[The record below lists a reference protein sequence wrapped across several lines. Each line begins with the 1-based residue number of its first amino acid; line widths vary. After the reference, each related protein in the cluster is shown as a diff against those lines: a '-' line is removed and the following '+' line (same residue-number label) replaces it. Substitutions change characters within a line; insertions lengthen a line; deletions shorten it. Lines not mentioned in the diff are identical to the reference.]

1 MFSLI
6 LGGPPTKTM
15 PPRRGAEWGSIMTS
29 NTTDLDAL
37 RREIDEIDARL
48 LAAIAERTAVVRKVG
63 AAKGGG
69 PVLRPGREAQVL
81 RKLLA
86 EDSGLPGPVIGRI
99 WRELIAAYCGLQ
111 GPLEIAVCAPEK
123 SVGYWDLARGH
134 FGSATKMSL
143 HKAPAVVLRAVSEQT
158 GTVGILPMPQDG
170 EADPWW
176 RYMSSGENTPRVIGR
191 LPFIDS
197 PGARFEDLQAMVVAQ
212 VPFDESGDDASW
224 LVVSTTAEISRRS
237 LADQLNALGFTPQAL
252 ASHNEG
258 GAGWYHLLEVDGF
271 VEADDAKLDAF
282 VKKLGGDAHVAVAG
296 AYARPFPRT

>member
-1 MFSLI
+1 
-6 LGGPPTKTM
+6 
-15 PPRRGAEWGSIMTS
+15 MTS
-29 NTTDLDAL
+29 DPTDLDAL

-81 RKLLA
+81 RRLLA
-86 EDSGLPGPVIGRI
+86 DEAGLPAPVIGRI
-99 WRELIAAYCGLQ
+99 WRELIAAYCRLQ

-143 HKAPAVVLRAVSEQT
+143 HKAPAVVLRAVSEDA

-176 RYMSSGENTPRVIGR
+176 RYMSSGEKTPRVIGR
-191 LPFIDS
+191 LPFIDN
-197 PGARFEDLQAMVVAQ
+197 PGARFEDLQAMVVGQ
-212 VPFDESGDDASW
+212 VPFDASGDDASW
-224 LVVSTTAEISRRS
+224 LVVSTSAEISRRS
-237 LADQLNALGFTPQAL
+237 LADHLKSLGLPSQAL
-252 ASHNEG
+252 ASHKEG

-271 VEADDAKLDAF
+271 VAAGDARLSDFIAK
-282 VKKLGGDAHVAVAG
+282 VGGDAHVAVAG
-296 AYARPFPRT
+296 AYARPFARSQG